1 VPALSDQPLLCTLA
15 EDYFSGG
22 VTKDWWGHV
31 GNDSNASCLLCPG
44 TASSLTS
51 GWGRHP
57 PPIQNVI
64 PNFFHCCGGG
74 RGSGEVQL
82 FWRVETMV
90 HPTQHHACRWGL
102 ATCRSHHRDPFLQA
116 SQRRSWACRLRLQP
130 KTSLISCPG
139 WSTFQND

>member
-1 VPALSDQPLLCTLA
+1 MPALSDQPLLCTLA

-64 PNFFHCCGGG
+64 PNFFHCCGGAG
-74 RGSGEVQL
+74 QWGGTTLLEGGDHGTSYPTPCMSLGTGYLQVPPQGPLPSSLPEKVLGLSPPPSAQDQPYFLPR
-82 FWRVETMV
+82 MV
-90 HPTQHHACRWGL
+90 HFPE
-102 ATCRSHHRDPFLQA
+102 
-116 SQRRSWACRLRLQP
+116 
-130 KTSLISCPG
+130 
-139 WSTFQND
+139 